1 MSTRAGARTGGRAP
15 WRCPRKRSWAPGM
28 TPAQWYCLLAG
39 ISLLLAGILGFIA
52 DATFDT
58 AGGSDPEGGNVGGA
72 LQGDSFLGFEV
83 NGWHNYVHI
92 LSGLLLLAAFRRRG
106 PAKTVALAFGVVYG
120 LVAIIGLI
128 DGNDVLG
135 VIPVNPADNI
145 LHIALSA
152 LGILTGLM
160 SRGNRRNWVPQP
172 RRRDPEAGRRRSR
185 PRRSPRGRPLALA
198 SESGPRG
205 VTLPR
210 RRERPNR
217 HPCASALS
225 PAGPSPVDRA
235 LAENCNGHAIIV
247 RPTTPTPTRSF
258 NSAPAAPVP
267 CQ

>member
-1 MSTRAGARTGGRAP
+1 MSTRPGARAAGAHPSNARGDADGRQ
-15 WRCPRKRSWAPGM
+15 GM

-83 NGWHNYVHI
+83 NGWHNIVHI

-135 VIPVNPADNI
+135 IIPVNPADNI

-152 LGILTGLM
+152 LGILSGLM
-160 SRGNRRNWVPQP
+160 SRGNRRDSDRSLAGETQKPAVAD
-172 RRRDPEAGRRRSR
+172 RDHGGHRAG
-185 PRRSPRGRPLALA
+185 
-198 SESGPRG
+198 
-205 VTLPR
+205 
-210 RRERPNR
+210 
-217 HPCASALS
+217 
-225 PAGPSPVDRA
+225 
-235 LAENCNGHAIIV
+235 V
-247 RPTTPTPTRSF
+247 R
-258 NSAPAAPVP
+258 
-267 CQ
+267 